1 MVFSVIIVNYRVRY
15 FLELCLYSVSKALAD
30 IEAEIIVVDNHS
42 GDGSLEALEPLFP
55 AVQFI
60 ANEENTGFAVAN
72 NQALRRA
79 RGEYVLFLN
88 PDTILPEDYAR
99 ICLDFL
105 RDKPDAG
112 GLGVRMIDGCGR
124 FLKESRRGFPSPWVA
139 FCKLSGLSA
148 LFPRSRHFAG
158 YYLGHLPESGSHP
171 SPVLSGACLL
181 VRRSVLDTVGG
192 FDERFFMYAEDI
204 DLSFR
209 MEKAGYQNYY
219 TSGTTVIHFKGES
232 TQKDSRYIRQFYKA
246 MSQFRR
252 KHFNRGFPALLNKG
266 MDAAIWVRA
275 GVAATIRSTD
285 RVFRRRHK
293 TGAEN
298 GLLQGSPHAKP
309 GKAGV
314 AGIPASWLI
323 GDPLVKARVKALLIH
338 SAKRAL
344 AESPGTADELLF
356 CEGNDFGFRDCIAG
370 LEAAAPYRHG
380 QQVKFYAAGSNSAT
394 GSTDRDGRGET
405 LVF

>member
-42 GDGSLEALEPLFP
+42 GDGSVAVLEALFP

-60 ANEENTGFAVAN
+60 ANEENTGFAIAN

-88 PDTILPEDYAR
+88 PDTILPEDYFH

-105 RDKPDAG
+105 RDRPNAG
-112 GLGVRMIDGCGR
+112 GLGVRMIDGSGR

-148 LFPRSRHFAG
+148 MFPRSRHFAG
-158 YYLGHLPESGSHP
+158 YYLGHLSENSSHP
-171 SPVLSGACLL
+171 APVLSGACLL
-181 VRRSVLDTVGG
+181 VRRSVLDTVGS

-209 MEKAGYQNYY
+209 MEQAGYQNYY

-232 TQKDSRYIRQFYKA
+232 TPKDSRNIRQFYKA

-252 KHFNRGFPALLNKG
+252 KHFDKGFPALLNKG
-266 MDAAIWVRA
+266 IDGAIWVRA
-275 GVAATIRSTD
+275 GVAATIRSAG

-293 TGAEN
+293 NGADAWRRK
-298 GLLQGSPHAKP
+298 GSPQARP
-309 GKAGV
+309 GNVGAAG
-314 AGIPASWLI
+314 PPTTWLI
-323 GDPLVKARVKALLIH
+323 GDPSGSARMKALLVH
-338 SAKRAL
+338 SGKRVL
-344 AESPGTADELLF
+344 AVSPETADELLF
-356 CEGNDFGFRDCIAG
+356 CQGNDFGFRDCIAG
-370 LEAAAPYRHG
+370 LEAAAPYRNG
-380 QQVKFYAAGSNSAT
+380 QQAKINAAGSHSAT

>member
-15 FLELCLYSVSKALAD
+15 FLELCLYSVSKALAG

-42 GDGSLEALEPLFP
+42 GDGSLEALVPLFP

-60 ANEENTGFAVAN
+60 ANEENTGFAHAN

-88 PDTILPEDYAR
+88 PDTVLPEDYAR
-99 ICLDFL
+99 VCLDFF
-105 RDKPDAG
+105 RDKPKAG
-112 GLGVRMIDGCGR
+112 GLGVRMIDGGGR

-148 LFPRSRHFAG
+148 VFPRSRHFAG
-158 YYLGHLPESGSHP
+158 YYLGHLPEKGSHP
-171 SPVLSGACLL
+171 APVLSGACLL
-181 VRRSVLDTVGG
+181 VRRSVLDIVGG

-209 MEKAGYQNYY
+209 LEQAGYQNYY

-232 TQKDSRYIRQFYKA
+232 TQKDSRYVRQFYKA
-246 MSQFRR
+246 MGQFRR
-252 KHFNRGFPALLNKG
+252 KHFNRGFPAFLNKG

-275 GVAATIRSTD
+275 GVAHLFTHRQ
-285 RVFRRRHK
+285 K
-293 TGAEN
+293 T
-298 GLLQGSPHAKP
+298 PKP
-309 GKAGV
+309 GPSRGC
-314 AGIPASWLI
+314 WLI
-323 GDPLVKARVKALLIH
+323 GDPTETARLRALLGD
-338 SAKRAL
+338 SGKRAM
-344 AESPGTADELLF
+344 AAAPETADELLF
-356 CEGNDFGFRDCIAG
+356 CQGNDFGFRDCIAG
-370 LEAAAPYRHG
+370 LEAAEPYRHG
-380 QQVKFYAAGSNSAT
+380 QRVKIHAAGSNSAT